1 MLLQLR
7 IVFNRNHGPV
17 KNSPVKISTGK
28 WLTSHNQAEAGKLQ
42 PVNTSSME
50 AL

>member
-7 IVFNRNHGPV
+7 IVFNRNCSLME
-17 KNSPVKISTGK
+17 NTSVKISTGT
-28 WLTSHNQAEAGKLQ
+28 WLTSHNPAEAGKLQ